1 MTERTKKILL
11 IIGFIASVFLFAF
24 ILYRLFFTP
33 QQGPATVGTGVD
45 EEAITGTLPESVLE
59 TIREIQETTNTATTL
74 TEADEIASGGLT
86 QTTILTNTAI
96 YAPNTSS
103 DGNGVSYYNESD
115 GRFYTIDENG
125 NVVALSDQ
133 QFLNAETVVWNK
145 DSDAVVVE
153 FPDGSNIVYNFE
165 TEEQVTLPTHWEDF
179 DFSPVQ
185 DEIIAKSMALD
196 PSARALVITNADG
209 SSTQTIA
216 ALGDN
221 GDKVDVN
228 WSPNDQVVAFA
239 NTSTAISAGIDRNMI
254 FPVGKNNENYKGLVV
269 EGLNFL
275 GNWSPDGKTLL
286 YSVVGNYSENKPLL
300 WTVSATSATMGD
312 NRSSLGLTTWA
323 DKCTWTS
330 SSTLYCAV
338 PLEMPENAGLG
349 RELYK
354 TLPDGI
360 YKVDLSS
367 GRSTLIGIPSESTS
381 VNNISVSTD
390 ESELYFTNNYGQLE
404 IMQLK

>member
-1 MTERTKKILL
+1 MSERTKKILL
-11 IIGFIASVFLFAF
+11 IVGFVASVFLFAF
-24 ILYRLFFTP
+24 ILYRLFFTAP
-33 QQGPATVGTGVD
+33 QDPATVGSPVD
-45 EEAITGTLPESVLE
+45 EESLTGGLPESVLE
-59 TIREIQETTNTATTL
+59 ALREIEEATDTASSL
-74 TEADEIASGGLT
+74 TEADEVASGGLT

-96 YAPNTSS
+96 TAPNTST
-103 DGNGVSYYNESD
+103 DGNGVSYYNEGD
-115 GRFYTIDENG
+115 GRFYTIDEDG
-125 NVVALSDQ
+125 NIVALSDQ
-133 QFLNAETVVWNK
+133 QFPDAENVVWNK
-145 DSDAVVVE
+145 DADTVVVE

-165 TEEQVTLPTHWEDF
+165 TEEQVTLPAHWEDF

-209 SSTQTIA
+209 SSTQAIA
-216 ALGDN
+216 ALGEN

-239 NTSTAISAGIDRNMI
+239 NTSDAISAGLDRNMI
-254 FPVGKNNENYKGLVV
+254 FPVGKNDENFKGLVV

-275 GNWSPDGKTLL
+275 GNWSPDGRTLL

-300 WTVSATSATMGD
+300 WTVSATSATMGE

-323 DKCTWTS
+323 DKCTWV
-330 SSTLYCAV
+330 SSTSLYCAV

-349 RELYK
+349 RELYR
-354 TLPDGI
+354 TLPDGV

-367 GRSTLIGIPSESTS
+367 GRSTLVGIPADSTS
-381 VNNISVSTD
+381 INNISVSND
-390 ESELYFTNNYGQLE
+390 ESELYFTNDFGQLE